1 MKTENYLFHD
11 VSVDGGV
18 AVARMRH
25 PDYSHDERV
34 DWDQLIDEVAA
45 DPGIH
50 VLVVTG
56 WGNPKQGPAPGLF
69 DDFDAYTYYERARV
83 SPMPAFLALDKPVIM
98 ALDGSP
104 GVMTIPLAG
113 DILIAER
120 HVTFADTHV
129 LIGTASATQPYL
141 WPLNS
146 GLLRAK
152 KYILTGQSFG
162 AEEAQALGLVTDVV
176 DTGASLDA
184 AMEYARHLAGL
195 RPETLQATKRALNQ
209 WLQLFRASVF
219 ESALAIEFMTFP
231 KDFADRFKTQP
242 TTADT
247 GSTGGGSTAPPGTTG

>member
-1 MKTENYLFHD
+1 MKTDNYHFLD

-18 AVARMRH
+18 AVATMRH
-25 PDYSHDERV
+25 PDYSHDERG
-34 DWDQLIDEVAA
+34 DWDQLIGEVAA
-45 DPGIH
+45 DPDVH

-69 DDFDAYTYYERARV
+69 EDFDAYTYYERARV

-152 KYILTGQSFG
+152 KYILTGQTFG
-162 AEEAQALGLVTDVV
+162 AEVAQAMGLVTDVV
-176 DTGASLDA
+176 DTGGSMAA

-209 WLQLFRASVF
+209 WLRLFRASVF
-219 ESALAIEFMTFP
+219 ESALTIEFMTFP
-231 KDFADRFKTQP
+231 KNFADRFKPQAATVV
-242 TTADT
+242 TETAGGGAMAPPD
-247 GSTGGGSTAPPGTTG
+247 STG